1 MKLIVAI
8 IKAYIVLSCAVLEVA
23 VVIGFFSTSPKT
35 ISDFFT
41 FIIFIII
48 CSAMIYW
55 ILRIKKPKKTNI
67 PMKQVLNNSNID
79 YFTLQADGNIG
90 VFNDC
95 LNLVQKTKKIDTFF
109 MRYDLGLQK
118 IVTLKEAIKAKT
130 ISIPN
135 INEMENNFVDI
146 AQSRKKVC

>member
-1 MKLIVAI
+1 
-8 IKAYIVLSCAVLEVA
+8 
-23 VVIGFFSTSPKT
+23 
-35 ISDFFT
+35 
-41 FIIFIII
+41 
-48 CSAMIYW
+48 
-55 ILRIKKPKKTNI
+55 
-67 PMKQVLNNSNID
+67 
-79 YFTLQADGNIG
+79 
-90 VFNDC
+90 
-95 LNLVQKTKKIDTFF
+95 

>member
-8 IKAYIVLSCAVLEVA
+8 IKDYIVLSCAVLEVA
-23 VVIGFFSTSPKT
+23 IVIGFFSTSPKT
-35 ISDFFT
+35 ISDSFT
-41 FIIFIII
+41 FIII

-67 PMKQVLNNSNID
+67 PMKQVPNNSNID